1 MPVARMPVADAGDQA
16 TRDRLLAEATRLF
29 AEHGFQRVTVREICA
44 AARANVAAVN
54 YHFRDKL
61 GLYREIIEQSLLVMR
76 ETNELA
82 MAASA
87 ATPPEARLRAFITVF
102 VERLLGAPASVPI
115 QQIMMH
121 ELNDPTP
128 MLEVIADQI
137 IRPRMAYVRDLIS
150 EISGVPAGDKRVM
163 FAAFS
168 VQSQCLMCRKLPAI
182 KPLRLGADFGPDDA
196 SAIADHIA
204 NFSLAGIKAIK

>member
-1 MPVARMPVADAGDQA
+1 MPAADARDQA
-16 TRDRLLAEATRLF
+16 TRDRLLSEGARLF

-61 GLYREIIEQSLLVMR
+61 GLYREIIEQSLAVMR

-82 MAASA
+82 MGASA
-87 ATPPEARLRAFITVF
+87 SAPPEARLRSFITVF

-128 MLEVIADQI
+128 MLEVIADEI
-137 IRPRMAYVRDLIS
+137 IRPRMTYVRELIS
-150 EISGVPAGDKRVM
+150 HISGVPATDQRVM

-182 KPLRLGADFGPDDA
+182 KPLRLGADFGPHDA
-196 SAIADHIA
+196 AAIAEHIA
-204 NFSLAGIKAIK
+204 TFSLAGIKAIK